1 MPESTA
7 SKKIEDLVKEWV
19 TASVNLDNARRK
31 VADSQEWL
39 GEKLW
44 ELADALL
51 PEDAKVNE
59 TFAVWIRVENIG
71 IPGKERLLQIWKD
84 ENEKPHAQWRA

>member
-1 MPESTA
+1 MPEPNA
-7 SKKIEDLVKEWV
+7 SKKIEGLVKDWV
-19 TASVNLDNARRK
+19 DAGVNLDNARRK

-51 PEDAKVNE
+51 PQDAKADE
-59 TFAVWIRVENIG
+59 KIAVWIRVENIG
-71 IPGKERLLQIWKD
+71 LPGRERLLQIWKD
-84 ENEKPHAQWRA
+84 ENEKPHAQWRV